1 MKKGQGKVRT
11 RHPLLLYRRLL
22 SYYRGPCLWLLLVSV
37 VLLVWDHPSLRPLTL
52 PAVLTFLLSVTLLM
66 LTFVMSRMAY
76 VQCGEDGMLIQ
87 LPFSRVHVL
96 YDSIVQTRTASL
108 ATLYPPSR
116 QPFSSRNF
124 LSPLWQMPALVVHV
138 ELLPKPRQQLRLWMD
153 SRMIL
158 KSALVLLVEDHRALR
173 SQIEEAMIRW
183 RMQKGESERRL

>member
-1 MKKGQGKVRT
+1 MKRERGKIRT
-11 RHPLLLYRRLL
+11 RHPLLLYRRLW

-37 VLLVWDHPSLRPLTL
+37 VLLVWDHPSLRVLAL
-52 PAVLTFLLSVTLLM
+52 PAVMTLLLSVVLLL
-66 LTFVMSRMAY
+66 LTIVMSRLAY
-76 VQCGEDGMLIQ
+76 VQCGEDGMLIH
-87 LPFSRVHVL
+87 LPLYRVHVL

-124 LSPLWQMPALVVHV
+124 LGPLWQKPALVVHV

-158 KSALVLLVEDHRALR
+158 KSALVLLVEDHRGLR
-173 SQIEEAMIRW
+173 SQIEEATIRW
-183 RMQKGESERRL
+183 RTQKGESERRL